1 MVTIKNLQAF
11 VELAKCQS
19 FAEAAE
25 KRHISQPALSSAI
38 KKMEQQL
45 GGALFSRSTRS
56 VKLTPEGTSF
66 LPVAR
71 RLLDDGENAVAALK
85 RFFKFKKEL

>member
-38 KKMEQQL
+38 KKMEQQE
-45 GGALFSRSTRS
+45 GKAEHWMEK
-56 VKLTPEGTSF
+56 KLQRKGS
-66 LPVAR
+66 
-71 RLLDDGENAVAALK
+71 
-85 RFFKFKKEL
+85 